1 MNRSVILW
9 LSVLVLLVEARTTAL
24 AGDGPRFWSKE
35 WWADRATDPPGTRQ
49 VYKDGKEWPPYPRP
63 VGRGQ
68 TFVHKY
74 HHAHYW
80 PHPYRCEDEAS
91 VRDMFAIQANNGWAD
106 ATTIHE
112 YHFDSDTNMLTS
124 SGLRQVHWVLTSAPP
139 EYRMLYMAKSG
150 VPEVDQAR
158 MTQLQAAVGTIDPS
172 AISLIQERIDYPTGR
187 PAREIDRLR
196 NLELQSMPTPR
207 LQMTV
212 GTSSGMPSS
221 GAATSTG
228 NMGSPA
234 IAP

>member
-1 MNRSVILW
+1 M
-9 LSVLVLLVEARTTAL
+9 SVLVLLVQAGTTSI
-24 AGDGPRFWSKE
+24 AGDGPRLWSKD
-35 WWADRATDPPGTRQ
+35 WWADRSTDPPGTRQ
-49 VYKDGKEWPPYPRP
+49 VYKDGKHWPPYARP
-63 VGRGQ
+63 TGRGQ
-68 TFVHKY
+68 TFVHQY

-80 PHPYRCEDEAS
+80 PIPYRCEDESS
-91 VRDMFAIQANNGWAD
+91 VRNALAIQANNGWAD

-112 YHFDSDTNMLTS
+112 YHFDAETNTLNS

-139 EYRMLYMAKSG
+139 EYRSLYVAKSG

-158 MTQLQAAVGTIDPS
+158 MAQLQQAVGEIDPS
-172 AISLIQERIDYPTGR
+172 AVSLIQERIDNPSGR

-212 GTSSGMPSS
+212 GVSSGAPSS